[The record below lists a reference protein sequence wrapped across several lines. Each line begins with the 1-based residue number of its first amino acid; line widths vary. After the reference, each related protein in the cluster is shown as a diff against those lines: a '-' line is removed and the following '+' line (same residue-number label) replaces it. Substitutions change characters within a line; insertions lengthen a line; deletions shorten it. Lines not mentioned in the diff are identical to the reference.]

1 MTLSRSEIRGRV
13 ALHAYR
19 AVAWLGRTL
28 PEHTGRLLFRWM
40 GILAHAVAP
49 GVRAA
54 VAANQAQVIGR
65 PADDPL
71 VRASTREAFVLYARY
86 WYDSFHAPQIPYAE
100 LLERFEC
107 VGIEHMRDALD
118 AGTGVIMAM
127 PHVGN
132 WDVASRWL
140 DAQGIDPVAVAE
152 QLEPPELFELFK
164 RHRESLGM
172 EVIGLGSEGVG
183 QRIQKAI
190 ATNHLIAL
198 VADRDLT
205 GRGVEVEMFG
215 RTRKLPAGPAMLS
228 IATGAPVVV
237 APIYQTERAWRC
249 VMFPPLSVELTGN
262 RRSDVIALTKAMAA
276 DFERAISA
284 APSDWHVFQPAWG
297 P

>member
-1 MTLSRSEIRGRV
+1 MSLSRSEIRGRV

-19 AVAWLGRTL
+19 TAAWLGRTL
-28 PEHTGRLLFRWM
+28 PEHTGRLLFRWL
-40 GILAHAVAP
+40 GLLAHAIAP
-49 GVRAA
+49 GVRAT
-54 VAANQAQVIGR
+54 VAANQAQVLGR
-65 PADDPL
+65 PVDDPL

-86 WYDSFHAPQIPYAE
+86 WFDSFHATQISYAE

-152 QLEPPELFELFK
+152 QLEPPELFDLFV
-164 RHRESLGM
+164 RHREALGM

-215 RTRKLPAGPAMLS
+215 RARKLPAGPALLS
-228 IATGAPVVV
+228 LATGAPVVV
-237 APIYQTERAWRC
+237 APVYQTEDAWRC
-249 VMFPPLSVELTGN
+249 VMFAPLSVELTGN
-262 RRSDVIALTKAMAA
+262 RRADVVALTRAMAA

-284 APSDWHVFQPAWG
+284 APSDWHVFQPAWE